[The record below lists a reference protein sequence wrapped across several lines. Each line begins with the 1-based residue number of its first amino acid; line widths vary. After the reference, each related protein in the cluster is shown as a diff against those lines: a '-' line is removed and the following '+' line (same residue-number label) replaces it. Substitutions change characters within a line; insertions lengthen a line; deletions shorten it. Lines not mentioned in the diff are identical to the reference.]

1 MKNESSALNR
11 RDFLKVGSLTGA
23 SIASGSLSVFFA
35 QSARAQ
41 TAPNGSIRVAIIGDY
56 GETTADGFFP
66 VDRVGPMMRSW
77 DPDFIV
83 SLGDNNYVLGQAST
97 IDANIGKNF
106 GDYIYPKG
114 TSPNS
119 GDYPYPS
126 TAPTNN
132 RFFPVLGNHDYG
144 DIANDFEPT
153 VDNISNSQPYLDYLT
168 PALTQGSA
176 PINLYNTNIKL
187 PDGSDFSETP
197 TIRYF
202 DFVRGAVHFF
212 MIDNCPATPYGR
224 DADGIQGQWLQAQ
237 LAASTAPWKIVCF
250 HEPPYTSGTGGG
262 EQTVARWPF
271 QAWGADVVLVGHVHN
286 YERMDKADPGK
297 TTPTITYMVNGAGG
311 FVPESGFETAN
322 IVPGSKVR
330 VQDYGAQ
337 LLEANDSTL
346 SLLYYD
352 IDNNLRDSFTLFK
365 DDATAA
371 PEVEFI
377 EPQLTVADDAN
388 EVTLTVRRL
397 GPLGSSTS
405 VDYATVSGTAVAGE
419 NFVAQSGTLDF
430 GASESEK
437 TITITLIN
445 DLDAPT
451 NLHFAV
457 VLSMPEAPTALGFF
471 ASADIVLYNTNAT
484 PLNNTADFVA
494 QTFQDLLYRAPTS
507 AEQSAGVAYINAGI
521 FGDTT
526 LRRAEYIK
534 DQIYGNQS
542 YLDNEAVFPVNG
554 IYTGIVLNLFSEL
567 AKQGVPPTYADL
579 SNATDVW
586 RNASEATQLQEVT
599 QIFAQNVLEVIF
611 EKAGIIE
618 RLPSLFTT
626 TIYGLLLFKLPNQTD
641 LDYWRPILGNPVTDD
656 GAYTMIGRMVTESFD
671 PPPVSGMT
679 SFNIYGDNITKINV
693 GIFYAGIWR
702 QQLDL
707 KTFEKKVA
715 DADIPVVGFLDVIWG
730 ALNAPAYASRFELTP
745 AQTYLGNAETL
756 GVNWVNTFLG
766 ALFIGE
772 FPWLYSVNHGWVY
785 AGGGGDFD
793 GHYWFYDQQLG
804 WFYTTPT
811 AYPFIWQQDEERWL
825 YYVEGT
831 SNPRT
836 FFDAVTQE
844 PITLAY
850 SYYLTET
857 DELYAKRL
865 PSPQLEAPTV
875 PCPQSA
881 PTMPVEYKERQ
892 GAFAVKAK
900 RLA

>member
-1 MKNESSALNR
+1 MKNETSALNR

-35 QSARAQ
+35 QNARGQ
-41 TAPNGSIRVAIIGDY
+41 TVSNGSIRVAIIGDF
-56 GETTADGFFP
+56 GETSANGLFP
-66 VDRVGPMMRSW
+66 VDRVGPMMVSW
-77 DPDFIV
+77 DPDFII

-126 TAPTNN
+126 DGPKFN
-132 RFFPVLGNHDYG
+132 RFFPVLGNHDYA
-144 DIANDFEPT
+144 DVANDLEPT
-153 VDNISNSQPYLDYLT
+153 TANIANSQPYLDYLT

-176 PINLYNTNIKL
+176 PINLYNTNVTL
-187 PDGSDFSETP
+187 PDGSNFSETP

-224 DADGIQGQWLQAQ
+224 DADGVQGKWLQAQ
-237 LAASTAPWKIVCF
+237 LAASTAAWKIVCF
-250 HEPPYTSGTGGG
+250 HEPPYTSATGGG
-262 EQTVARWPF
+262 EQSVARWPF
-271 QAWGADVVLVGHVHN
+271 QAWGADLVMVGHVHN
-286 YERMDKADPGK
+286 YERMAKADPGK
-297 TTPTITYMVNGAGG
+297 TSPTITYIVNGAGG
-311 FVPESGFETAN
+311 FVPESGFETSN

-337 LLEANDSTL
+337 LLEANENTL

-352 IDNNLRDSFTLFK
+352 IDNNLRDSYTLFK
-365 DDATAA
+365 DSGTGA
-371 PEVEFI
+371 PEIEFT
-377 EPQLTVADDAN
+377 EPQVTVADDAN

-419 NFVAQSGTLDF
+419 NFVAKSGTLDF
-430 GASESEK
+430 GANEFEQ
-437 TITITLIN
+437 TITITLI
-445 DLDAPT
+445 DSLDAPT

-457 VLSMPEAPTALGFF
+457 VLSMPTAPTALGFF
-471 ASADIVLYNTNAT
+471 ASADVVLYNTNAT
-484 PLNNTADFVA
+484 PLNNVDDFVA

-507 AEQSAGVAYINAGI
+507 AELSAGASYINAGI

-534 DQIYGNQS
+534 DQIYGNQT
-542 YLDNEAVFPVNG
+542 YLNQEAIFPTAG
-554 IYTGIVLNLFSEL
+554 IYTGIVLNLFSVL
-567 AKQGVPPTYADL
+567 AQQAVPPTYADL
-579 SNATDVW
+579 SNATDLWRSENENDRVW
-586 RNASEATQLQEVT
+586 RVTQL
-599 QIFAQNVLEVIF
+599 FAQNVLEIIF
-611 EKAGIIE
+611 EEAGTVE
-618 RLPSLFTT
+618 RLPAIFTT
-626 TIYGLLLFKLPNQTD
+626 TIYSLLLLKVPNQDD
-641 LDYWRPILGNPVTDD
+641 LDYWAPILGNPVTDQ

-679 SFNIYGDNITKINV
+679 SFNIYGDNATKINI
-693 GIFYAGIWR
+693 GMLYAGLWR

-707 KTFEKKVA
+707 KTFEKKVI

-730 ALNAPAYASRFELTP
+730 ALNAPAYASRFELSP
-745 AQTYLGNAETL
+745 AQAYLGNAETL
-756 GVNWVNTFLG
+756 GVDWVNTFLG
-766 ALFIGE
+766 PLYIGE
-772 FPWLYSVNHGWVY
+772 FRWLYSVNHGWLY
-785 AGGGGDFD
+785 AAGGGDFD
-793 GHYWFYDQQLG
+793 GNYWLYDQQLG
-804 WFYTTPT
+804 WIYTIAS
-811 AYPFIWQQDEERWL
+811 AYPFIWRQDEERWL

-831 SNPRT
+831 NNPRT
-836 FFDAVTQE
+836 FFDAITQE
-844 PITLAY
+844 PITVAY

-865 PSPQLEAPTV
+865 PGPQLKTPSI
-875 PCPQSA
+875 PCPQET
-881 PTMPVEYKERQ
+881 PLFPVEHKQRQ

-900 RLA
+900 RFV